1 MRLKRLP
8 WYRPWRY
15 FQSIIRIRVHIV
27 PRTTFIRISDF
38 LIIRTL
44 KIILRSWNY
53 FSLIIIYL
61 FTWSF
66 PKIFSKSGNN
76 TFFFFFNHFNDL
88 IINFICLYNVCL
100 IPIWCSITW
109 FNLTIN
115 IIYFS
120 NKSCIRN
127 LFIIS
132 IISLNTSTFIRFI
145 RFRTRPRSNY
155 LSFDNLCLRWFN
167 YL

>member
-15 FQSIIRIRVHIV
+15 FESIIRIGIDMV
-27 PRTTFIRISDF
+27 PRTTFIRICHF
-38 LIIRTL
+38 LIVRTL
-44 KIILRSWNY
+44 KISLRSWNN

-66 PKIFSKSGNN
+66 PKIFSKSRNN
-76 TFFFFFNHFNDL
+76 TFFFFFNDL
-88 IINFICLYNVCL
+88 IINFIGLYNICL
-100 IPIWCSITW
+100 IPIWSSITW
-109 FNLTIN
+109 FNITIN
-115 IIYFS
+115 IINFS
-120 NKSCIRN
+120 NKSCIRI

-132 IISLNTSTFIRFI
+132 IISLNTSAFIRFI

-155 LSFDNLCLRWFN
+155 LPFDNLCLWCFN